1 MTSDKRPDV
10 AAEFARLKDFQ
21 RVTAEYAFERLW
33 HGERKRFL
41 VADEVGL
48 GKTLVARGIIAKTID
63 YLWDDHDRRIDIIY
77 VCANSQLAQQNLSR
91 LNVGDYE
98 RPPVRR
104 LTMLATAAAALNGH
118 RVNIFSLTPGT
129 SLSLRSAG
137 GTFEERIVIH
147 RMLEAHFGRRLT
159 GKGWVEFFRLSKG
172 AENYRN
178 EYKWRQGALD
188 QTIQTAF
195 LDEVSR
201 TKVGDVPL
209 LGAVEQCMQGMSRR
223 IGRDLGDLHG
233 RRVALIGQMREI
245 LARASV
251 RALEP
256 DLIVLDEFQR
266 FKEVLDDDNEG
277 SEIAK
282 TLFGFEDVRLLLL
295 SATPYAMYTLPE
307 DGSGDQHHQDFS
319 WLVGALSDSPTRERA
334 GQLLASIRDAMLPG
348 GDLLAG
354 KAAKAELEQTL
365 RTMMCRTERLAA
377 SEDREGML
385 TVAGRTVTLPRPQ
398 EVRGL
403 KESQVIARVVGA
415 ADPFEYWR
423 SVPYPLSFLDGYD
436 VGRRCERAAEAGDA
450 QLMSMLEATSA
461 LLPVDRIA
469 TYSKIDLGNAKM
481 GELVARLRHR
491 GAFDVAWIPPSL
503 PYYAPSGAFAKAD
516 GLTKEII
523 FSAWRAVPRSIAT
536 LVSYDFEQ
544 RNAQAGD
551 QYQRE
556 WAQPLRWSIN
566 AGGRADAMSLLIL
579 MLPLPRLAAL
589 GDPLAALRRMGSAP
603 GVSLEVIRAQVR
615 ARIEAAIDFVPEA
628 GGTDPRWYW
637 VAPLLLEPDLARLI
651 DGLGEVVND
660 RDADQ
665 AAGGHQRHLEQA
677 RQVRALVPEL
687 RGFPED
693 LLDVLTDVALA
704 APGVCAYRALRRA
717 AGAQVSEDDL
727 AVGAHHVAE
736 GLRSVFNRREIAAML
751 RAEED
756 PDTYRR
762 LVLRHCVEG
771 NLQAT
776 LDEYAHV
783 LVEIEGLQQTTGA
796 ERVAQLA
803 QAMADA
809 ASAHTAT
816 PRVVSYAHDGDAMK
830 QEGVPVRTHIAAR
843 YGRETNSEQVEQT
856 ETNIQRSFNSPW
868 WPFVL
873 ATTSVGQEGL
883 DFHPYCHA
891 VVHWNLPSNPVDL
904 EQREGRVH
912 RYKGHVIRRNVA
924 LDHAAAVL
932 GDTEDP
938 WAAMFDAA
946 AAQRPST
953 ANELV
958 PFWVYPGAGRYKI
971 ERYVAAFP
979 LSLEAVRYQRLLRS
993 VGAYRL
999 VLGQPRQSE
1008 LVRYAGAGRDLSWAQ
1023 MDLSPRESGCEQG

>member
-1 MTSDKRPDV
+1 MTNDKRPDV

-21 RVTAEYAFERLW
+21 RVTADYAFEKLW
-33 HGERKRFL
+33 HGDRKRFL

-63 YLWDDHDRRIDIIY
+63 HLWADHGRRIDIIY

-104 LTMLATAAAALNGH
+104 LTMLATAAAALNEH

-129 SLSLRSAG
+129 SLSLRSTG
-137 GTFEERIVIH
+137 GTFEERLVIH
-147 RMLEAHFGRRLT
+147 RMLESHLGRRLN
-159 GKGWVEFFRLSKG
+159 GKGWIEFFRLGKG
-172 AENYRN
+172 AQRYLS
-178 EYKWRQGALD
+178 EYQWRRGPLD
-188 QTIQTAF
+188 STIQTVF
-195 LDEVSR
+195 LEEAAR
-201 TKVGDVPL
+201 TQLPDGPL
-209 LGAVEQCMQGMSRR
+209 LEVVEQCARGMSRR
-223 IGRDLGDLHG
+223 IGRPLGDLHG
-233 RRVALIGQMREI
+233 QRVELIGQMREM

-251 RALEP
+251 SALEP

-266 FKEVLDDDNEG
+266 FKEVLDEDNER

-307 DGSGDQHHQDFS
+307 DGGADEHYQEFS
-319 WLVGALSDSPTRERA
+319 WLIGALSDRSTQERA
-334 GQLLASIRDAMLPG
+334 GELLASMRDAMLPG
-348 GDLLAG
+348 GDLAAG
-354 KAAKAELEQTL
+354 KDAKAELEQIL

-385 TVAGRTVTLPRPQ
+385 KVAGDTVALPRAR
-398 EVRGL
+398 EIRGL
-403 KESQVIARVVGA
+403 GESQAIARLVGA
-415 ADPFEYWR
+415 TDPFEYWR
-423 SVPYPLSFLDGYD
+423 SVPYPLSFLEGYD
-436 VGRRCERAAEAGDA
+436 VGRRCERSAAAGDT
-450 QLMSMLEATSA
+450 QLMSMLDATSA
-461 LLPVDRIA
+461 LLPVERIG
-469 TYSKIDLGNAKM
+469 TYSKVELGNAKM
-481 GELVARLRHR
+481 GELVARLRGR

-503 PYYAPSGAFAKAD
+503 PYYEATGAFAKSE

-544 RNAQAGD
+544 RNAQPGSD
-551 QYQRE
+551 YRE
-556 WAQPLRWSIN
+556 RWSPPLTWSV
-566 AGGRADAMSLLIL
+566 GPEGRADAMSLF
-579 MLPLPRLAAL
+579 MLTLPMPRLAEL
-589 GDPLAALRRMGSAP
+589 GDPLTVLRETGAGP
-603 GVSLEVIRAQVR
+603 GGSLEVMRAQVR
-615 ARIEAAIDFVPEA
+615 ARIERAIDLAPGT

-637 VAPLLLEPDLARLI
+637 VAPLLLESDLAGLI
-651 DGLGEVVND
+651 DGLGAVLDSQE
-660 RDADQ
+660 ADHG
-665 AAGGHQRHLEQA
+665 AGGFQRHLEQA
-677 RQVRALVPEL
+677 RQVRVLLPEL

-693 LLDVLTDVALA
+693 LLEVLTDHAIA
-704 APGVCAYRALRRA
+704 APGICAFRALERTAGSQVPASDLVLA
-717 AGAQVSEDDL
+717 AHQ
-727 AVGAHHVAE
+727 VAE
-736 GLRSVFNRREIAAML
+736 GLRSVFNRREIAGML
-751 RAEED
+751 RAEDD

-762 LVLRHCVEG
+762 LVLRHCLEG

-796 ERVAQLA
+796 ERVAKVA
-803 QAMADA
+803 TAMVDA

-816 PRVVSYAHDGDAMK
+816 PRVVSYVHDGEVMK
-830 QEGVPVRTHIAAR
+830 QDGVPVRTHIAAR
-843 YGRETNSEQVEQT
+843 YGRESNSEQVEQT

-891 VVHWNLPSNPVDL
+891 VVHWNLPANPVDL

-912 RYKGHVIRRNVA
+912 RYKGHVIRRNLAV
-924 LDHAAAVL
+924 DHAAAIL
-932 GDTEDP
+932 GEDLDP

-946 AAQRPST
+946 AHQREAGS
-953 ANELV
+953 NELV
-958 PFWVYPGAGRYKI
+958 PFWVYPGTGRYKI

-1008 LVRYAGAGRDLSWAQ
+1008 LIRYAGAGRDLSWAQ
-1023 MDLSPRESGCEQG
+1023 MDLSPRASGD

>member
-1 MTSDKRPDV
+1 MTSDERPDV
-10 AAEFARLKDFQ
+10 VAEFARLKDFQ

-63 YLWDDHDRRIDIIY
+63 HLWEDHDRRIDIIY

-104 LTMLATAAAALNGH
+104 LTMLATAAAALNQH

-147 RMLEAHFGRRLT
+147 RMLEAHLGRRLK
-159 GKGWVEFFRLSKG
+159 GKGWIEFFRLGKG
-172 AENYRN
+172 AESYLQ
-178 EYKWRQGALD
+178 EYKWRQGPLD
-188 QTIQTAF
+188 RTIQNTF
-195 LDEVSR
+195 LSEVTR
-201 TKVGDVPL
+201 TKVDDVPL
-209 LGAVEQCMQGMSRR
+209 LEVVERCMQRMARR

-266 FKEVLDDDNEG
+266 FKEVLDEENEG

-307 DGSGDQHHQDFS
+307 EGGADEHYQEFN
-319 WLVGALSDSPTRERA
+319 WLVGALSDTSTRDRA

-348 GDLLAG
+348 GDLSAG
-354 KAAKAELEQTL
+354 KAAKAELEQIL

-385 TVAGRTVTLPRPQ
+385 AVAGTTVALPRP
-398 EVRGL
+398 EEILGL
-403 KESQVIARVVGA
+403 KESQAIARVVGA

-423 SVPYPLSFLDGYD
+423 SVPYPLSFLEGYD
-436 VGRRCERAAEAGDA
+436 VGRRCERNAAAGDT
-450 QLMSMLEATSA
+450 QLMSMLDGTST

-503 PYYAPSGAFAKAD
+503 PYYAPAGAFAKSD

-536 LVSYDFEQ
+536 LISYEFEQ
-544 RNAQAGD
+544 RNARAGD
-551 QYQRE
+551 AYQKE

-579 MLPLPRLAAL
+579 TLPLPALAAL
-589 GDPLAALRRMGSAP
+589 GDPLAVLREMGAGP
-603 GVSLEVIRAQVR
+603 GVSLEAIRAQVR
-615 ARIEAAIDFVPEA
+615 ARIEAAIDFAPGA
-628 GGTDPRWYW
+628 GGADPRWYW
-637 VAPLLLEPDLARLI
+637 VAPLLLESNLSELI
-651 DGLGEVVND
+651 DGLG
-660 RDADQ
+660 
-665 AAGGHQRHLEQA
+665 AAPDTQETDPGIGSFHRHLEQA

-687 RGFPED
+687 RGFPDD
-693 LLDVLTDVALA
+693 LLEVLTDHALA
-704 APGVCAYRALRRA
+704 APGICAYRALRRT
-717 AGAQVSEDDL
+717 AGSQVPESDL
-727 AVGAHHVAE
+727 VLGAHHVAE

-756 PDTYRR
+756 PETYRR
-762 LVLRHCVEG
+762 LVLRHCLDG

-783 LVEIEGLQQTTGA
+783 LVEIEGLQRTTGR
-796 ERVAQLA
+796 ERVSRVAQ
-803 QAMADA
+803 AMVDA

-816 PRVVSYAHDGDAMK
+816 PRVVSFVRDGDGMK

-843 YGRETNSEQVEQT
+843 YGRENNSEQVEQT

-891 VVHWNLPSNPVDL
+891 VVHWNLPANPVDL

-912 RYKGHVIRRNVA
+912 RYKGHVIRRNIA

-946 AAQRPST
+946 AAQRPGY

-979 LSLEAVRYQRLLRS
+979 LSLEAVRYKRLLRS

-1023 MDLSPRESGCEQG
+1023 MDLSPRP